1 MTVGGSFGGNN
12 GPRIP
17 PEPATEATVSRA
29 DAPRAPTRKTRR
41 EIRGPLA
48 GTDAVEGCG
57 CAAAETGGRLVAGD
71 DVFPC
76 C

>member
-1 MTVGGSFGGNN
+1 M
-12 GPRIP
+12 
-17 PEPATEATVSRA
+17 
-29 DAPRAPTRKTRR
+29 
-41 EIRGPLA
+41 A

-57 CAAAETGGRLVAGD
+57 RAAAETGVRLVAGD